1 MHKIFEL
8 KEMELEQVQSIAAEL
23 KIKNVKKKDK
33 DTLIYEILDQEAV
46 LDSIKAQD
54 KPDKPR
60 RGRPKKEKTISQ
72 AEPAKEENKAKEK
85 PVQKKK
91 ESTPEAAAESLQ
103 PKETP
108 APKKRG
114 RKPKQAQDPQA
125 ETAQTK
131 PQAQE
136 NVGRA

>member
-8 KEMELEQVQSIAAEL
+8 KEMELEKVQSIAAEL

-91 ESTPEAAAESLQ
+91 
-103 PKETP
+103 
-108 APKKRG
+108 
-114 RKPKQAQDPQA
+114 QAWHWI
-125 ETAQTK
+125 
-131 PQAQE
+131 
-136 NVGRA
+136 